1 MSPDES
7 LQTAIRL
14 ALVCPLR
21 LHALTGRG
29 PQTVEHL
36 LHRQIHEAI
45 INALGLTQAGPVALA
60 ESAEPAD
67 HATHDRSTCPAI
79 ICCCFAASDLRAWL
93 NNDRDWT
100 AAASAVGHRLP
111 AAGICAAH
119 LGRRIEAVHIDVG
132 YPDTGAIFA
141 DLLLNS
147 GDILQLDCRDHVTGY
162 DHALTATSPDD
173 ESLDRTRTPSLHRR
187 KDHRRREHHRPHDPR
202 RRIRV
207 HPQHRDTEP
216 CGSPATAKATS
227 PGSPLPSPAAP
238 RHRPTKPL
246 RARLT

>member
-67 HATHDRSTCPAI
+67 HATRDRSTCPAI

-111 AAGICAAH
+111 AAGICAAL

-173 ESLDRTRTPSLHRR
+173 ESLDLEHALQAFTGEKITAAENTTDPTIHADGFEFTLNTETQSLAARQ
-187 KDHRRREHHRPHDPR
+187 RRRRPPRPEALSPHLPPHD
-202 RRIRV
+202 IA
-207 HPQHRDTEP
+207 QLSL
-216 CGSPATAKATS
+216 CA
-227 PGSPLPSPAAP
+227 
-238 RHRPTKPL
+238 
-246 RARLT
+246 RA